1 MGGVMN
7 CLEQC
12 GVVPVVALE
21 REEDAPALMQALCE
35 GGLPIAEVTFRTA
48 AAEAAIRRIAKEFP
62 QVCVGAGTVLTVEQ
76 AERALAAGAKFIVS
90 PGFSRELVLYCQK
103 RQIPVFPGGVTPTEI
118 MQILEMGI
126 RVVKFFPAQDM
137 GGLEAIKALAAPFP
151 GVRFMPTGGI
161 NEKNLREYLQNPK
174 IAACGGSWMVS
185 KALIEAGDFDTIRRK
200 TAEAAAIVKEV
211 RG

>member
-1 MGGVMN
+1 MEEVMK

-174 IAACGGSWMVS
+174 IAACGGIWMVS

>member
-1 MGGVMN
+1 MEEVMK

>member
-1 MGGVMN
+1 MEEVMK

-76 AERALAAGAKFIVS
+76 AERALVAGAKFIVS

-118 MQILEMGI
+118 MQILGMGI

-200 TAEAAAIVKEV
+200 TAEAVAIVKEV